1 MEKEKE
7 KKKVNWSKV
16 LAWAGWGLN
25 LALGIIALK
34 QKERADKLEGENIN
48 LRRSLRGAQRTI
60 NIQNYNLGK
69 KSNE

>member
-1 MEKEKE
+1 MEKE
-7 KKKVNWSKV
+7 KKKVSWSKV
-16 LAWAGWGLN
+16 LAWAGWGLS
-25 LALGIIALK
+25 LALGVVALK

-48 LRRSLRGAQRTI
+48 LSRSLRGAQRTI

>member
-1 MEKEKE
+1 MEKE

-16 LAWAGWGLN
+16 LAWAGWGLS
-25 LALGIIALK
+25 LALGVIALK

-48 LRRSLRGAQRTI
+48 LSRSLRGAQRTI

-69 KSNE
+69 KSSNE